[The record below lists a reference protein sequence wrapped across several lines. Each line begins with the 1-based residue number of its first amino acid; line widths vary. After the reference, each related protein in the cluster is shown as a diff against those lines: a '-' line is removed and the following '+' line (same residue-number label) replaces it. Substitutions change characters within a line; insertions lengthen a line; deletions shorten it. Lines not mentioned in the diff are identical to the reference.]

1 MQEDIPVRVQPE
13 KQSFQAIYIYNKE
26 LTCNLWKQ
34 YLLLQPEVISGGSQ
48 ERKKDK
54 KCRSKDTLELVR
66 MGRTHEDGKTPLVSC
81 YLQTL
86 RFNDMG
92 VLQKMLEPFVIEL
105 DINLAQ
111 EYRNERSNLARTR
124 LLRVASGN
132 LMYSR
137 HTSYPY

>member
-1 MQEDIPVRVQPE
+1 
-13 KQSFQAIYIYNKE
+13 
-26 LTCNLWKQ
+26 
-34 YLLLQPEVISGGSQ
+34 
-48 ERKKDK
+48 
-54 KCRSKDTLELVR
+54 
-66 MGRTHEDGKTPLVSC
+66 MGRTHEDGKTPSVSC

-111 EYRNERSNLARTR
+111 EYRNERSNLARTG